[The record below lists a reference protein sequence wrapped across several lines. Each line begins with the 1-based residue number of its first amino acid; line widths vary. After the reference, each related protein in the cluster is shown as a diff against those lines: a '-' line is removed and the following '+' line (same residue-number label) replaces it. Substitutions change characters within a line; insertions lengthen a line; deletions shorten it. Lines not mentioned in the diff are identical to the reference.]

1 LNGEVFVPNDD
12 TSDPSLGD
20 LQAAVDDWITQWDE
34 GYWPP
39 LSNLARLTEEV
50 GELAR
55 LLNRVY
61 GAKVPKSGDEA
72 DDHEAI
78 RRELGDILFVV
89 ITLANDLDIDL
100 GEVLTE
106 TLDKYEIRDADRWT
120 PRSDDAD

>member
-1 LNGEVFVPNDD
+1 MPNDD